1 MKSIEKLTL
10 ATVLV
15 LAIGTTPAIAD
26 GGGLPPTK
34 KPNGPRIIRGTAP
47 TLIADGGGLP
57 PIKPKTRSSSNV
69 SDSDS

>member
-1 MKSIEKLTL
+1 MKSIEKLAL

-15 LAIGTTPAIAD
+15 LAIGTTTAVAD
-26 GGGLPPTK
+26 GGGLPPIK
-34 KPNGPRIIRGTAP
+34 KLPLVIRGTAS
-47 TLIADGGGLP
+47 TLISDGGGLP

>member
-1 MKSIEKLTL
+1 MKSIEKLAL
-10 ATVLV
+10 ATALV
-15 LAIGTTPAIAD
+15 LAIGTTTAVAD
-26 GGGLPPTK
+26 GGGLPPIK
-34 KPNGPRIIRGTAP
+34 KFTGPLVIRGTAS